1 MAAMKHRKAR
11 ASGKGEA
18 SMLPIALRPT
28 RPQLTAMAIASIVA
42 LTGGILWSA
51 ATTNLTLGARDVGG
65 AVMPPGMI
73 MSRDLPGAAMRD
85 MAAVDP
91 NDVSYRASPN
101 AQGDQVLTPRLEGN
115 VKVFDLEVSVI
126 EWWIL
131 PNKSVLAYAFNH
143 QVPGPRIELRQGDQV
158 RINVTNH
165 LPEST
170 TVHWHG
176 LTVPNGMDGPA
187 EITQQPIQPGSSFT
201 YAFDVTQAGTFFYHS
216 HDHPDRQQALGE
228 YGAVIVSPADP
239 SVDAAFNY
247 QYDVPIQLQEWLVR
261 DGWTFPAMLMDGA
274 LPNFFTINGKSYPAT
289 PVLKMRVGERVRFRF
304 IGTNNNFVH
313 PMHIHGG
320 PFTII
325 ETDGNPVPVT
335 ARLQKDTVEV
345 GPGERYD
352 VIWEAR
358 LPGKWLLHCHI
369 PHHTTNDNREEYGG
383 GGLTMIIEVSA

>member
-1 MAAMKHRKAR
+1 MATMKHRKAR

-28 RPQLTAMAIASIVA
+28 RPQLIAMATASIVT
-42 LTGGILWSA
+42 LTAGLLWSA
-51 ATTNLTLGARDVGG
+51 STTNLTLSARDVGG

-101 AQGDQVLTPRLEGN
+101 DQGDQVLPPRLEGD

-131 PNKSVLAYAFNH
+131 PDKPVVAYAFNH

-187 EITQQPIQPGSSFT
+187 EVTQPPIQPESSFT

-228 YGAVIVSPADP
+228 YGALIVSPADP
-239 SVDAAFNY
+239 SVDAAYNY

-289 PVLKMRVGERVRFRF
+289 PVLKMRAGERVRFRF
-304 IGTNNNFVH
+304 IGTNNNFLH

-325 ETDGNPVPVT
+325 ETDGSPVPNT
-335 ARLQKDTVEV
+335 ARLQKDTVDV

-369 PHHTTNDNREEYGG
+369 PHHTTNDNREEQGG

>member
-1 MAAMKHRKAR
+1 MAAMKHQKAGR
-11 ASGKGEA
+11 SGKGQA
-18 SMLPIALRPT
+18 SVLPIALRPT

-42 LTGGILWSA
+42 LTAGLLWSA
-51 ATTNLTLGARDVGG
+51 STTNLTLSALDVGG

-101 AQGDQVLTPRLEGN
+101 AQGDQVLSPRLEGN

-131 PNKSVLAYAFNH
+131 PDKPVLAYAFNH
-143 QVPGPRIELRQGDQV
+143 QVPGPRIELRQGDRV

-165 LPEST
+165 LHEST

-176 LTVPNGMDGPA
+176 LTVPNAMDGPA
-187 EITQQPIQPGSSFT
+187 EVTQPPIQPGSSFT

-228 YGAVIVSPADP
+228 YGALIVSPADP
-239 SVDAAFNY
+239 SVDIGYNF

-289 PVLKMRVGERVRFRF
+289 PVLEMRVGERVRFRF

-325 ETDGNPVPVT
+325 ETDGNPVPLT
-335 ARLQKDTVEV
+335 ARLQKDTVDV

-369 PHHTTNDNREEYGG
+369 PHHTTNDNREEQGG
-383 GGLTMIIEVSA
+383 GGLTMIIDVRA

>member
-1 MAAMKHRKAR
+1 MKHPKAG

-42 LTGGILWSA
+42 LTAGLLWSA
-51 ATTNLTLGARDVGG
+51 YTTNLTLSARDVGG

-131 PNKSVLAYAFNH
+131 PDKPVLAYAFNH
-143 QVPGPRIELRQGDQV
+143 QVPGPRIELRQGDRV

-176 LTVPNGMDGPA
+176 LTVPNAMDGPA
-187 EITQQPIQPGSSFT
+187 EVTQPPIQPGSSFT

-228 YGAVIVSPADP
+228 YGALIVAPADP
-239 SVDAAFNY
+239 SVDAAYNY

-261 DGWTFPAMLMDGA
+261 EGWTFPAMLMDGA

-325 ETDGNPVPVT
+325 ETDGNPVPAT
-335 ARLQKDTVEV
+335 ARLEKDTVEV

-369 PHHTTNDNREEYGG
+369 PHHTTNDNREEQGG

>member
-1 MAAMKHRKAR
+1 MKPHKAEAA
-11 ASGKGEA
+11 GKGEA
-18 SMLPIALRPT
+18 SALPIALRPT
-28 RPQLTAMAIASIVA
+28 RAQLIAIAIASIVA
-42 LTGGILWSA
+42 LATGLLWSA
-51 ATTNLTLGARDVGG
+51 YTTNLTLSARDVGG

-85 MAAVDP
+85 MTAVDP
-91 NDVSYRASPN
+91 NDVSYRASSN
-101 AQGDQVLTPRLEGN
+101 AQGDQLLAPRLEGN
-115 VKVFDLEVSVI
+115 VKVFELEVSVI

-131 PNKSVLAYAFNH
+131 PDKPVLAYAFNH
-143 QVPGPRIELRQGDQV
+143 QVPGPRIELRQGDRV

-176 LTVPNGMDGPA
+176 LVVPNGMDGPA
-187 EITQQPIQPGSSFT
+187 EVTQSPIQPGSSFS

-228 YGAVIVSPADP
+228 YGALIVSPADP

-247 QYDVPIQLQEWLVR
+247 QYDMPIQLQEWLVR

-274 LPNFFTINGKSYPAT
+274 LPNFFTINGKSFPAT
-289 PVLKMRVGERVRFRF
+289 PVLEMRVGERVRFRF
-304 IGTNNNFVH
+304 IGSNNNFVH

-325 ETDGNPVPVT
+325 ATDGNPVPVT
-335 ARLQKDTVEV
+335 ALLQKDTVEV

-369 PHHTTNDNREEYGG
+369 PHHTTNDNREEQGG
-383 GGLTMIIEVSA
+383 GGLTMIIEVSG